1 MFKKW
6 HKAREVQE
14 TVGKFYKDKQ
24 KRGSTRFKVWCFRLN
39 SQKKYRIS
47 FVRTSI
53 QQKPKNIALCL
64 NHKPNNQWIA
74 LTKKNCKLFF
84 ISYQELNIACMVDK

>member
-1 MFKKW
+1 MQKRIFFKLIQFYKIKECSKKW

-64 NHKPNNQWIA
+64 NHKPNNQ
-74 LTKKNCKLFF
+74 
-84 ISYQELNIACMVDK
+84 

>member
-1 MFKKW
+1 MLKRIFFKLIQFYKIKECSKKW

-24 KRGSTRFKVWCFRLN
+24 KRGSARFKVWCFRLN

-64 NHKPNNQWIA
+64 NHKPNNQ
-74 LTKKNCKLFF
+74 
-84 ISYQELNIACMVDK
+84 